1 MLSDGIIALGME
13 ENEEAV
19 IGAFGN
25 DAREEEDDVMHDELS
40 EGELECAL
48 GIVGTDDEVL
58 GKGVE

>member
-1 MLSDGIIALGME
+1 MIALGME

-19 IGAFGN
+19 IGVFGN
-25 DAREEEDDVMHDELS
+25 DEREEEDDVVHDELS

-48 GIVGTDDEVL
+48 GIVETDEEVL